1 MIRVSII
8 GATGY
13 AGAEL
18 LRLLY
23 NHPQV
28 QVVHITSES
37 YTGKK
42 ISEVYPHLRGLYD
55 QELIS
60 MKDMDTIAN
69 DSDFVFIGLPHGHA
83 MEVGKALADTNVRII
98 DLGADYRFDDTDI
111 Y

>member
-42 ISEVYPHLRGLYD
+42 KFLKYILTYE
-55 QELIS
+55 
-60 MKDMDTIAN
+60 
-69 DSDFVFIGLPHGHA
+69 
-83 MEVGKALADTNVRII
+83 
-98 DLGADYRFDDTDI
+98 DYMTKN
-111 Y
+111 